1 MKRREFIMLIGGT
14 AAAWPLA
21 ARAQQTALPTIGLLS
36 ADSSSLTSRLN
47 AFRTGLAETGLI
59 EGRNVALEY
68 RFAESNGDR
77 LPALLSELLRARPAV
92 IAAWGLPAALAAKA
106 ATNTIPIAFYV
117 GVDPVE
123 MGLVASLNRPG
134 ANLTGVSGLSVE
146 LVPKRLELLH
156 ELVPTASTIALLVNP
171 TNPNS
176 IRQTREVQ
184 AAAHMLGLELHI
196 LHASNEHEFG
206 TAFAE
211 LERRKAGALVLG
223 ADGFFIR
230 RTAELAA
237 LTERHRIPTIFQDR
251 EFAVAGGLASYG
263 ASYTDAYRLFG
274 TYAGRLL
281 KGEKPAELP
290 VQQATKVELVI
301 NMQTAKALGLD
312 VSLPLLGRADEVI
325 E

>member
-1 MKRREFIMLIGGT
+1 MSIAGG
-14 AAAWPLA
+14 AAVAPSLAWA
-21 ARAQQTALPTIGLLS
+21 RVARAQQTALPMIGLLS
-36 ADSSSLTSRLN
+36 ADSSSLASRLH

-59 EGRNVALEY
+59 EGRNVAIAY
-68 RFAESNGDR
+68 HFAESDSER
-77 LPALLSELLRARPAV
+77 LPALLAELLRARPTV

-134 ANLTGVSGLSVE
+134 ANLTGISGLSVE

-156 ELVPTASTIALLVNP
+156 ELVPAATTIALLVNP

-176 IRQTREVQ
+176 TRQTREVQ
-184 AAAHMLGLELHI
+184 AAAHTLGLELHI
-196 LHASNEHEFG
+196 LHASNQHEFG
-206 TAFAE
+206 AAFDE
-211 LERRKAGALVLG
+211 LARRKADALVLG
-223 ADGFFIR
+223 ADGFFVR
-230 RTAELAA
+230 RIAELAM
-237 LTERHRIPTIFQDR
+237 LTARHRVPAIFQDR

-301 NMQTAKALGLD
+301 NMKTAKALGLS

>member
-1 MKRREFIMLIGGT
+1 MNRRAFISAIGG
-14 AAAWPLA
+14 AAAWPLL
-21 ARAQQTALPTIGLLS
+21 ARAQQNSLPTIGLLS
-36 ADSSSLTSRLN
+36 ADSSSLASRLN
-47 AFRTGLAETGLI
+47 SFRTGLAETGLI

-68 RFAESNGDR
+68 RFAESESDR
-77 LPALLSELLRARPAV
+77 LPTLLAELLRARPAV

-134 ANLTGVSGLSVE
+134 ANLTGISGLSVE

-156 ELVPTASTIALLVNP
+156 ELVPAASTFALLVNP

-176 IRQTREVQ
+176 TRQTREVQ
-184 AAAHMLGLELHI
+184 AAAHSLGLELHI
-196 LHASNEHEFG
+196 LHASNQQEFA

-211 LERRKAGALVLG
+211 LARVKAGALVVG

-230 RTAELAA
+230 RISELAM
-237 LTERHRIPTIFQDR
+237 LTARHRVPAIFQDR

-263 ASYTDAYRLFG
+263 ASYTDAYHLFG

-301 NMQTAKALGLD
+301 NMKTAKALGLG